1 MAIGLSPGGGDHSR
15 MLVARYFLLNLIGVV
30 GLAFAWQIGLIQVI
44 YTVDTSRISIGTFV
58 IFLYGDLLCGW
69 HLVKVGLELDRATT
83 TGSSLRLERYRA
95 ALGSTNDPDSVR
107 EALAERMGSRTT
119 YLPRLCS
126 MLANIGLFGTVYG
139 LTYAMLG
146 ASMALAHTTS
156 GSFEQLRAIL
166 GPALEGVGIA
176 LTTTLVGLALN
187 EWLEWTVQVLDT
199 GTRTLYARIIELG
212 AEKDPSNSS

>member
-1 MAIGLSPGGGDHSR
+1 MATGLSPSGGEHAR

-44 YTVDTSRISIGTFV
+44 YTVDTSRITIGTFI
-58 IFLYGDLLCGW
+58 IFLYGNVLCGW
-69 HLVKVGLELDRATT
+69 HLVKVGLELDRVRN
-83 TGSSLRLERYRA
+83 TGDCRRLTRYRA
-95 ALGSTNDPDSVR
+95 VLRSTDDPDAVR
-107 EALAERMGSRTT
+107 DALAERMSSRTT
-119 YLPRLCS
+119 YLPKLCS

-146 ASMALAHTTS
+146 AGIALEHTSS
-156 GSFEQLRAIL
+156 GNFEQLKAIL

-212 AEKDPSNSS
+212 AEKSPNSS